1 MDYWEC
7 IAHSQKGE
15 ERANHRYYARE
26 QVGTT
31 RLGFPK
37 YRYFYDAREYGAYKT
52 RQQQGKS
59 ENTRTKERGRTT
71 FTIGEGK
78 LLGKAPSYQKVGRSI
93 EERDL
98 LRANNARGKGYTQWG
113 EQDGKFTDGLGLYSA
128 KTVRDYKKPLRKAKQ
143 KLSGLLKNT
152 SSSKESGMTGTST
165 RNMSTEARAAQVH
178 KDAVANRRDRASTSV
193 RAQKVQMD
201 AKRYRKQK
209 RERIKANRIAQQH
222 TMDRERWKRTEK
234 AEQAKNRG
242 DKHNARVQEAIREKV
257 HKDAVAYRRKR
268 AQESVRAQKVAMDA
282 KRYRK
287 QRRQEKND
295 ARNELKKK
303 MDRDR
308 IRTSIRAQKVKM
320 DAKRYRRQK
329 REMLKQK
336 RAGQKRIMDNIR
348 QRPYYQPTIKRG
360 R

>member
-1 MDYWEC
+1 MRKTQKGVERMDYWEY

-59 ENTRTKERGRTT
+59 ESTRTKERGHTT

-78 LLGKAPSYQKVGRSI
+78 QLGKAPSYEKVGRSI
-93 EERDL
+93 EEYDL
-98 LRANNARGKGYTQWG
+98 LRANNASGKGYTQWG

-128 KTVRDYKKPLRKAKQ
+128 KTVRDYKKPLRKVKQ
-143 KLSGLLKNT
+143 LVNGRKKKNT
-152 SSSKESGMTGTST
+152 SSSSKKTSSAT
-165 RNMSTEARAAQVH
+165 RHLETEARAAQVH
-178 KDAVANRRDRASTSV
+178 KDAVAYRRKRSQESV
-193 RAQKVQMD
+193 RAEKVQMD

-222 TMDRERWKRTEK
+222 TMDRERWKRNEK
-234 AEQAKNRG
+234 AEQAKSRG
-242 DKHNARVQEAIREKV
+242 DKHNTRVQEAIREKV

-268 AQESVRAQKVAMDA
+268 AQES
-282 KRYRK
+282 
-287 QRRQEKND
+287 
-295 ARNELKKK
+295 
-303 MDRDR
+303 
-308 IRTSIRAQKVKM
+308 IRAQKDKYVPF
-320 DAKRYRRQK
+320 DHHPRRRKIHQHMV
-329 REMLKQK
+329 RLASDPIQSAGDRGGDGAHEVCDRRRPQR
-336 RAGQKRIMDNIR
+336 RAGLQPDPFR
-348 QRPYYQPTIKRG
+348 QTG
-360 R
+360 L